1 MIYELFT
8 GLQSLY
14 PDDRLVKLTQAR
26 LHLLEGERETALEE
40 YLRVLLIYTQPRIW
54 GELASLLGDDPEL
67 EAAALAK
74 TLKEETDD
82 YAPYLL
88 TIRLHYA
95 KLLIDRGPTTRLSA
109 SCASSHRSLE
119 SGDGSCHRASTR

>member
-67 EAAALAK
+67 EL
-74 TLKEETDD
+74 
-82 YAPYLL
+82 P
-88 TIRLHYA
+88 
-95 KLLIDRGPTTRLSA
+95 LSP
-109 SCASSHRSLE
+109 R
-119 SGDGSCHRASTR
+119 R